1 MELEAINAGILSIV
15 PPVVA
20 IVLALVTKEVVFSLV
35 LGILSGTTIYA
46 FSTGTGIVGIFDT
59 TTQLMATK
67 LGDNTTMII
76 FLCLLGILVALV
88 NRAGGSRAY
97 GEWAVKK
104 LKSKRSASVATAFL
118 GILIFIDDYFNCL
131 TVGTVMR
138 PVTDRFDMSRE
149 KLAYLIDA
157 TAAPI
162 CIIAPISSWA
172 ASVMS
177 YYPESASPQRNDR
190 IPVIHPDEPVC
201 HPDHL
206 HGILHGDPQ
215 ERGLRPDAQGGNGCN
230 KRDS

>member
-138 PVTDRFDMSRE
+138 PVTDRFDMSR
-149 KLAYLIDA
+149 DA
-157 TAAPI
+157 
-162 CIIAPISSWA
+162 
-172 ASVMS
+172 
-177 YYPESASPQRNDR
+177 
-190 IPVIHPDEPVC
+190 
-201 HPDHL
+201 
-206 HGILHGDPQ
+206 
-215 ERGLRPDAQGGNGCN
+215 LRQTG
-230 KRDS
+230 R

>member
-97 GEWAVKK
+97 GEWAVN
-104 LKSKRSASVATAFL
+104 LKANEAHRLLQPFWGS
-118 GILIFIDDYFNCL
+118 
-131 TVGTVMR
+131 
-138 PVTDRFDMSRE
+138 
-149 KLAYLIDA
+149 
-157 TAAPI
+157 
-162 CIIAPISSWA
+162 
-172 ASVMS
+172 
-177 YYPESASPQRNDR
+177 
-190 IPVIHPDEPVC
+190 
-201 HPDHL
+201 
-206 HGILHGDPQ
+206 
-215 ERGLRPDAQGGNGCN
+215 
-230 KRDS
+230 

>member
-1 MELEAINAGILSIV
+1 MEWEAISVGILSIL
-15 PPVVA
+15 PPAVA
-20 IVLALVTKEVVFSLV
+20 IILALITKQVVFSLV

-46 FSTGTGIVGIFDT
+46 FSTGTGVVGIFDT
-59 TTQLMATK
+59 TATLMADK
-67 LGDNTTMII
+67 LSANTSMII

-104 LKSKRSASVATAFL
+104 LKSKKSSSIATAFL

-138 PVTDRFDMSRE
+138 PVTDRFNVSRE
-149 KLAYLIDA
+149 KLAYIIDA

-172 ASVMS
+172 ASVM
-177 YYPESASPQRNDR
+177 
-190 IPVIHPDEPVC
+190 
-201 HPDHL
+201 
-206 HGILHGDPQ
+206 
-215 ERGLRPDAQGGNGCN
+215 
-230 KRDS
+230 

>member
-157 TAAPI
+157 TAADLYHRTDFI
-162 CIIAPISSWA
+162 MGSIRNVILSRISI
-172 ASVMS
+172 
-177 YYPESASPQRNDR
+177 PQRNDR